1 MKLCQELE
9 DHSQSNSSRNLFRS
23 VKDLTGKST
32 ARLAVIKDEDGKILT
47 ESEEIKDR
55 WKRYCEELYAS
66 QETDGVPDNTDEDS
80 CEDEPDILLSE
91 VTNAI
96 QHLKN
101 NKSPGP
107 DEIPAELI
115 KNADKSGAKVIQHLC
130 NRIWKTKRW
139 PADWKNSTFLT
150 LPKKGDVSECKNNR
164 TIALISHLSKIL
176 LHIINERL
184 RPILDRELPAEQ
196 AGFRRG
202 RGTRDQISNI
212 RHILE
217 KCTEFNRKIYFCFI
231 DYAKAFDCVRHSAL
245 WKALL
250 EMGVPTHFVKLISN
264 LYDNQQA
271 CVRTEKGDSDWF
283 NISQGVRQ
291 GCILSPTLF
300 NLYAEYIMRRA
311 LENWNGGLSIGGYKL
326 SNLRYADDTTLVATS
341 ALELKE
347 LLLIVKAKSEGLG
360 LRLNVSKTKIM
371 IVGSDGNED
380 PIVVDGTEVEHVTQF
395 NFLGSLI
402 TTSSG
407 CSTELRRR
415 MAMAKS
421 AMVGL
426 NKIWTDRGI
435 TKATKKRLVSTL
447 IFPIATYGCESW
459 TLTKADQSRITS
471 FEMWCCGGV
480 CCASLGIWKD
490 QTSASW
496 RRYNQKGVY
505 YLMSKARWWNILDTL
520 QDEVET
526 PWRKSLCKVV
536 SKGEGS
542 LEDLEPDGSTKSNLW
557 SDAPFMSFTTLSRI
571 VRGGVML
578 LQSRAVS
585 HDRTV
590 PTDRQ
595 AIRRRR
601 VISKRQASTG
611 HAQSRRPPELG
622 YGP

>member
-1 MKLCQELE
+1 MLHRRQMVFRIIQMKILVRMSQTYSCQRLPMPFNILRTTS
-9 DHSQSNSSRNLFRS
+9 HQALMKFLLSWLSMLMSQVQKLSSIS
-23 VKDLTGKST
+23 VTGFGKQKDGL
-32 ARLAVIKDEDGKILT
+32 LIGKI
-47 ESEEIKDR
+47 
-55 WKRYCEELYAS
+55 
-66 QETDGVPDNTDEDS
+66 Q
-80 CEDEPDILLSE
+80 LSL
-91 VTNAI
+91 
-96 QHLKN
+96 Q
-101 NKSPGP
+101 
-107 DEIPAELI
+107 
-115 KNADKSGAKVIQHLC
+115 
-130 NRIWKTKRW
+130 
-139 PADWKNSTFLT
+139 F
-150 LPKKGDVSECKNNR
+150 PKKVMSANAR
-164 TIALISHLSKIL
+164 TIAPISHLSKIL

-217 KCTEFNRKIYFCFI
+217 MCTEFNRKIYFCFI
-231 DYAKAFDCVRHSAL
+231 EYAKAFDCVGHSAL

-283 NISQGVRQ
+283 NIGQGVRQ

-300 NLYAEYIMRRA
+300 NLYAEYIMRRV

-341 ALELKE
+341 ALELEK
-347 LLLIVKAKSEGLG
+347 LLLIVKAKSEALG
-360 LRLNVSKTKIM
+360 LRLNVSKIKIM

-435 TKATKKRLVSTL
+435 TKATKKAPGL
-447 IFPIATYGCESW
+447 
-459 TLTKADQSRITS
+459 
-471 FEMWCCGGV
+471 
-480 CCASLGIWKD
+480 CANFSNCYI
-490 QTSASW
+490 
-496 RRYNQKGVY
+496 RMR
-505 YLMSKARWWNILDTL
+505 ILDIN
-520 QDEVET
+520 
-526 PWRKSLCKVV
+526 KS
-536 SKGEGS
+536 
-542 LEDLEPDGSTKSNLW
+542 
-557 SDAPFMSFTTLSRI
+557 
-571 VRGGVML
+571 
-578 LQSRAVS
+578 
-585 HDRTV
+585 
-590 PTDRQ
+590 
-595 AIRRRR
+595 
-601 VISKRQASTG
+601 
-611 HAQSRRPPELG
+611 RPV
-622 YGP
+622 

>member
-1 MKLCQELE
+1 MLHRRQMVFRIIQMKILVRMSQTYSCQRLPMPFNILRTS
-9 DHSQSNSSRNLFRS
+9 HQALMKFLLSWLSMLMSQVQKLSSIS
-23 VKDLTGKST
+23 VTRFGKQKDGL
-32 ARLAVIKDEDGKILT
+32 LIGKI
-47 ESEEIKDR
+47 
-55 WKRYCEELYAS
+55 
-66 QETDGVPDNTDEDS
+66 Q
-80 CEDEPDILLSE
+80 
-91 VTNAI
+91 
-96 QHLKN
+96 
-101 NKSPGP
+101 
-107 DEIPAELI
+107 
-115 KNADKSGAKVIQHLC
+115 
-130 NRIWKTKRW
+130 
-139 PADWKNSTFLT
+139 LT

-231 DYAKAFDCVRHSAL
+231 DYAKAFDCVRYSAL

-300 NLYAEYIMRRA
+300 NLYAEYIMRRV

-326 SNLRYADDTTLVATS
+326 SNLRYADDTILVATS
-341 ALELKE
+341 ALELEE
-347 LLLIVKAKSEGLG
+347 LLLIVKAKSEALG

-415 MAMAKS
+415 MAMTKS

-435 TKATKKRLVSTL
+435 TKATKS
-447 IFPIATYGCESW
+447 AW
-459 TLTKADQSRITS
+459 
-471 FEMWCCGGV
+471 
-480 CCASLGIWKD
+480 SL
-490 QTSASW
+490 
-496 RRYNQKGVY
+496 R
-505 YLMSKARWWNILDTL
+505 
-520 QDEVET
+520 
-526 PWRKSLCKVV
+526 
-536 SKGEGS
+536 
-542 LEDLEPDGSTKSNLW
+542 
-557 SDAPFMSFTTLSRI
+557 
-571 VRGGVML
+571 
-578 LQSRAVS
+578 
-585 HDRTV
+585 
-590 PTDRQ
+590 
-595 AIRRRR
+595 
-601 VISKRQASTG
+601 
-611 HAQSRRPPELG
+611 
-622 YGP
+622 